1 MRTTLAAIVA
11 ALAVILAAP
20 AVQAEKVLRV
30 TLQLP
35 LTHHLGQN
43 LTDFKTEVER
53 ETKGE
58 IKIEIYPAAQLYKDS
73 EVPKA
78 VASGSIE
85 MGVASLTR
93 FAGTIPAVDI
103 FYVPFLF
110 PNSELVAKATAPGSP
125 IRGPLDEEMLKT
137 GTRPLWWQA
146 FGGAIIL
153 SKGSPIRT
161 PADMKGKK
169 VRVFGKTL
177 GEFVKV
183 VGGAPVLLAGSEQFL
198 AYQRGTVDAGMTGLT
213 TIPSRK
219 LYQVMD
225 HVSVTNH
232 ADVEFIVLINEKVWQ
247 GLAEPQRQVM
257 SKAARRVEK
266 ELRAKMDTIEA
277 DSLKFAREK
286 MKVVDLTPADLEQWR
301 KATAPV
307 IEAYIKEAGP
317 LGAQLIDAARKL

>member
-1 MRTTLAAIVA
+1 MRTMLAAIVT
-11 ALAVILAAP
+11 AVAVVLAAP
-20 AVQAEKVLRV
+20 AAQAEKVLRV

-35 LTHHLGQN
+35 LKHHLGEN
-43 LTDFKTEVER
+43 LLDFKTEVER
-53 ETKGE
+53 ETQGA
-58 IKIEIYPAAQLYKDS
+58 IKIEIYPSAQLYKDS

-78 VASGSIE
+78 VSSGAIE
-85 MGVASLTR
+85 MGVASITR

-110 PNSELVAKATAPGSP
+110 PNSELVAKATAPGSR
-125 IRGPLDEEMLKT
+125 IRGPLDEQILKT
-137 GTRPLWWQA
+137 GARVLWWQA

-153 SKGSPIRT
+153 SKGAPIRT

-177 GEFVKV
+177 GEFVKA
-183 VGGAPVLLAGSEQFL
+183 VGGAPVLLSGSEQFL

-219 LYQVMD
+219 LHQVMD
-225 HVSVTNH
+225 YVAVTNH

-247 GLAEPQRQVM
+247 GLSDPQRQVM
-257 SKAARRVEK
+257 SKAAQRVEQ
-266 ELRAKMDTIEA
+266 ELRTKMDAIEA
-277 DSLKFAREK
+277 ESLKFAREN
-286 MKVVDLTPADLEQWR
+286 MKVVDITPAELAQWR
-301 KATAPV
+301 NATAPV

-317 LGAQLIDAARKL
+317 LGAQLIEAARKL